1 MFSFSSGHSGNQRV
15 KKSLSLSSWSLF
27 LVNSVLKTPFS
38 RSVGVT
44 HTADLWQLWAFCYH
58 LLSPS
63 LVFLTHLL
71 LHTQNS
77 TKTIS
82 WPQVCLLLPVK
93 HLRQYSWVS
102 EEPQY
107 NFCFGKQ
114 LLLLE
119 LRPICLEW
127 RMAVIA
133 SNSVIFC
140 RSGRAWVE
148 QVAELVPFSSQ
159 SPPEWFWNRPYF
171 QSLPIL
177 PDFNCV
183 GWNVMLQI
191 STAV

>member
-1 MFSFSSGHSGNQRV
+1 MFSFSSGESGNHRV

-27 LVNSVLKTPFS
+27 LVSCILKTPS
-38 RSVGVT
+38 LRSAGVT
-44 HTADLWQLWAFCYH
+44 GTADLWQLWAFFYH

-63 LVFLTHLL
+63 LVFLAHLL
-71 LHTQNS
+71 LHTKNS

-82 WPQVCLLLPVK
+82 QPQVCHLLPVQ

-102 EEPQY
+102 KDPQY

-133 SNSVIFC
+133 SNSVIFY
-140 RSGRAWVE
+140 RSGQAWVK

-159 SPPEWFWNRPYF
+159 SPPEWSWNRPYF

-177 PDFNCV
+177 PDFNGV
-183 GWNVMLQI
+183 G
-191 STAV
+191 